1 MDTTLMGLGALEALA
16 LASQAGLGLTSG
28 QTFMRNSSA
37 IGNEWFLVG
46 RCAVGR
52 CPNSSSLPKL
62 PRGFQPW
69 RQS

>member
-37 IGNEWFLVG
+37 TGNEWFLVG
-46 RCAVGR
+46 RC
-52 CPNSSSLPKL
+52 PNNSSLPKL